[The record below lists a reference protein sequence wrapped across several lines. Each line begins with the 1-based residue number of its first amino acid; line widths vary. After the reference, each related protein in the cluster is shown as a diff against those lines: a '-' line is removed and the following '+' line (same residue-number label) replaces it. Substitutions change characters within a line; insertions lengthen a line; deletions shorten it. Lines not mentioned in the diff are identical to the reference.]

1 MTSLQNKYISLKSI
15 FAGIMIGIGGCIF
28 LRCDHRYIGAFLFSF
43 GLLSIL
49 NLEGLLYTGRIGF
62 FEFHTD
68 RMKDQILHY
77 IIILS
82 GNMIGALFIGLLTL
96 NLSSTVFFDKLN
108 KSCLELFISSF
119 FCGALMYLAVELYK
133 KNSNSLYVIMPIMI
147 FILCGFD
154 HCIANMYYFAINPVP
169 ALQLRTLF
177 FFVINIIG
185 NTIGSIAI
193 RYLLNGN
200 L

>member
-1 MTSLQNKYISLKSI
+1 MMSLQNKYISLKSI
-15 FAGIMIGIGGCIF
+15 FAGIMIGIGGCVF
-28 LRCDHRYIGAFLFSF
+28 LHCDNRYIGAFLFSF

-62 FEFHTD
+62 FEFHKD
-68 RMKDQILHY
+68 GMGDQILQY
-77 IIILS
+77 TMILC
-82 GNMIGALFIGLLTL
+82 GNMIGALLTGLLTL
-96 NLSSTVFFDKLN
+96 NLSSTVFLDKLN
-108 KSCLELFISSF
+108 KSYLELFISSI

-133 KNSNSLYVIMPIMI
+133 KKSNSLYVIMPIMI

-177 FFVINIIG
+177 FFIINIIG
-185 NTIGSIAI
+185 NSIGSIEI
-193 RYLLNGN
+193 RYLLNGK

>member
-15 FAGIMIGIGGCIF
+15 FAGIMIGLGGCVF
-28 LRCDHRYIGAFLFSF
+28 LHCDNQYIGAFLFSF

-62 FEFHTD
+62 FEFH
-68 RMKDQILHY
+68 KDEMRDQALQY
-77 IIILS
+77 TIILC
-82 GNMIGALFIGLLTL
+82 GNMIGALLTGLLTL
-96 NLSSTVFFDKLN
+96 NLSSIVFLDKLN
-108 KSCLELFISSF
+108 KSYLELFISSF
-119 FCGALMYLAVELYK
+119 FCGVLMYLAVELYK
-133 KNSNSLYVIMPIMI
+133 KKSNSLYVIMPIMI

-169 ALQLRTLF
+169 AFQLRTLF

-185 NTIGSIAI
+185 NSIGSIEV
-193 RYLLNGN
+193 RYLLNGK